1 MEQLD
6 LNHILNRSEEEK
18 IIKTFL
24 TCFNEKC
31 LTTKK
36 AIYIY
41 GESGVGKTMFAKNI
55 LLTLDYDVI
64 IYDSGS
70 IRNSGFIEEIL
81 NNNVSNKNIMSILNK
96 KTKKIAIIMDE
107 IDGMNKGDKGG
118 MNALI
123 KCIRPKKTKKQQ
135 NENITNIPII
145 CIGDLFTDKKNKEL
159 MKFCHTIELK
169 KPTNIQCNI
178 IIQHLFPDI
187 SPDICHAIMNYIQGD
202 LTKINNIYKIHKKNP
217 YILTL
222 DLFKNTFHT
231 KFYNEDTKKII
242 HKLLHKNHH
251 IEEHNYIINEND
263 RTSIALLWHENI
275 IDYLPKA
282 TLTSGLPKTT
292 LTSGLPKATLTS
304 GLPKVTYNATQV
316 DFYITQLSNICYAD
330 YIDRITFQKQIW
342 QFNEMTSLLKTFKN
356 HKLYHES
363 IPPNEIP
370 VTNDI
375 RFTKVLTKYSTEYN
389 NSLFIQK
396 LCQKLGIDKKDL
408 FAVFIYLKY
417 KQLYDINKMIEL
429 FEIYD
434 IPKLEIQRI
443 YRYLDKYMIENAF
456 GVKEI
461 DEIDE
466 IIEPEFE
473 EM

>member
-1 MEQLD
+1 MEE
-6 LNHILNRSEEEK
+6 LNLNQILNRMEEAKK
-18 IIKTFL
+18 IKDFVL
-24 TCFNEKC
+24 SFNDKC
-31 LTTKK
+31 VITKK

-41 GESGVGKTMFAKNI
+41 GESGIGKTMFAKNI
-55 LLTLDYDVI
+55 LLELNYDVI
-64 IYDSGS
+64 IYDSGN

-96 KTKKIAIIMDE
+96 ETKKIAIIMDE

-123 KCIRPKKTKKQQ
+123 KSIRPKKTKKQQ

-145 CIGDLFTDKKNKEL
+145 CIGDLFMDKKSKEL
-159 MKFCHTIELK
+159 MKFCYTIELK

-178 IIQHLFPDI
+178 IMKHLFPNI
-187 SPDICHAIMNYIQGD
+187 SNEIYNSIMDYIQGD
-202 LTKINNIYKIHKKNP
+202 LKKISNIYKIYKKNP
-217 YILTL
+217 NILTL
-222 DLFKNTFHT
+222 DIFQNILHT

-242 HKLLHKNHH
+242 HKLLHQFHN
-251 IEEHNYIINEND
+251 IGEHNYIINEND

-275 IDYLPKA
+275 IDYLPNNN
-282 TLTSGLPKTT
+282 SI
-292 LTSGLPKATLTS
+292 
-304 GLPKVTYNATQV
+304 
-316 DFYITQLSNICYAD
+316 DFYIKQLQNICYAD

-356 HKLYHES
+356 HKLYHE
-363 IPPNEIP
+363 EIP
-370 VTNDI
+370 IISNKYNDI

-408 FAVFIYLKY
+408 FAIFIYLKY
-417 KQLYDINKMIEL
+417 KKCYDINKIIEI

-434 IPKLEIQRI
+434 LPKLEIQRI
-443 YRYLDKYMIENAF
+443 YRYLDKYMKENAF
-456 GVKEI
+456 GIK
-461 DEIDE
+461 
-466 IIEPEFE
+466 EFE
-473 EM
+473 ENDEILEMDELIIE

>member
-1 MEQLD
+1 MEV
-6 LNHILNRSEEEK
+6 LNLNKILNRIEEEQ
-18 IIKTFL
+18 IIKDFL
-24 TCFNEKC
+24 LFFNEKC
-31 LTTKK
+31 LVTKK

-41 GESGVGKTMFAKNI
+41 GETGIGKTMFAKNI
-55 LLTLDYDVI
+55 LQELNYDI
-64 IYDSGS
+64 ITYDSGN

-145 CIGDLFTDKKNKEL
+145 CIGDLFMDKKTKEL
-159 MKFCHTIELK
+159 MKFCRTIELK

-178 IIQHLFPDI
+178 IIEHLFPDI
-187 SPDICHAIMNYIQGD
+187 SNEIHNEIMNYIQGD
-202 LTKINNIYKIHKKNP
+202 LKKMNNVYKIYKNNP
-217 YILTL
+217 NILTL
-222 DLFKNTFHT
+222 DIFRNVFHT
-231 KFYNEDTKKII
+231 KFYNEDTKKNI
-242 HKLLHKNHH
+242 HKLLHQCHN

-275 IDYLPKA
+275 IDYLPNKNP
-282 TLTSGLPKTT
+282 L
-292 LTSGLPKATLTS
+292 
-304 GLPKVTYNATQV
+304 
-316 DFYITQLSNICYAD
+316 DFYIKQLKNICYAD

-356 HKLYHES
+356 HKSYHEATP
-363 IPPNEIP
+363 IIVNKY
-370 VTNDI
+370 TNNI

-389 NSLFIQK
+389 NTLFIQK

-408 FAVFIYLKY
+408 FAIFIYLKY
-417 KQLYDINKMIEL
+417 KKCYDINKIIEL
-429 FEIYD
+429 FEIYE

-443 YRYLDKYMIENAF
+443 YRYLDKYMKENAF
-456 GVKEI
+456 GIKEI
-461 DEIDE
+461 EENEE
-466 IIEPEFE
+466 IIETEFE
-473 EM
+473 EN